1 MHVLYWLRNV
11 LSEIG
16 VNVPTAGTRVAQG
29 PHCGNWRR
37 GPIVGEGEA
46 HGDAMCETA
55 GAVCVSCRP
64 DGGPQSSYPTLS
76 GGAKT
81 STSPSACIYGR
92 RRAILHPQRPLLF

>member
-16 VNVPTAGTRVAQG
+16 VNVPTACTRVAQG
-29 PHCGNWRR
+29 PQCGNWGR

-55 GAVCVSCRP
+55 GTVCVA
-64 DGGPQSSYPTLS
+64 GLTAGP
-76 GGAKT
+76 
-81 STSPSACIYGR
+81 
-92 RRAILHPQRPLLF
+92 RARTQR